1 MMKMPKK
8 EEVLHELGNLAAVA
22 AGFVAGNV
30 AANLGDKAM
39 KIDDTSNVF
48 KKCISGG
55 VLTLGGAVGAVMVKN
70 QKGRLLSAG
79 LGASGAL
86 HLAKRLAPKATIL
99 QGLGEPE
106 ETIGL
111 TPISSVSQIPSW
123 RYQASEQSY
132 RPNLP
137 DLGVGMIMPPAS
149 SDGYYVDA
157 STNEAALRGT
167 DDNMQGVEDAI
178 IL

>member
-8 EEVLHELGNLAAVA
+8 EEVLNEL
-22 AGFVAGNV
+22 GNV
-30 AANLGDKAM
+30 AAVAVGMIAGNVLANAGDKMM
-39 KIDDTSNVF
+39 KVDDTTTGF
-48 KKCISGG
+48 KKYISGG
-55 VLTLGGAVGAVMVKN
+55 VCATGGAVGAVMLKD
-70 QKGRLLSAG
+70 KKAKLLAG
-79 LGASGAL
+79 GVGASGVL
-86 HLAKRLAPKATIL
+86 RLAKKAFPKATVL
-99 QGLGEPE
+99 QGLGEPD

-123 RYQASEQSY
+123 RYQPSEQSY

-157 STNEAALRGT
+157 STNEAALRGM